1 VSAQGLPQVLI
12 NLLVSFVPS
21 TYDNE
26 VPAAAT
32 GRGYVDIGL
41 AQFSGIELQSITLG
55 AVMQLLEQPKDFQYL
70 GRHAIAVC
78 LPPFVQFVE
87 SDMQRFGER
96 CPPDLINNTLDLSPY
111 LNMLGKRSP
120 TLPSLQ

>member
-1 VSAQGLPQVLI
+1 MSAQGLPQVLI

-21 TYDNE
+21 TDENE

-32 GRGYVDIGL
+32 GRGYVEIGL
-41 AQFSGIELQSITLG
+41 AQLSGVQVQSKTLG

-78 LPPFVQFVE
+78 LPPFLQFVE
-87 SDMQRFGER
+87 FDMQRFIGR
-96 CPPDLINNTLDLSPY
+96 CQPGVITLDLSPY
-111 LNMLGKRSP
+111 LDMLGKRSSSFP
-120 TLPSLQ
+120 TLQRS